1 MPDFD
6 AARLHMIDGQILP
19 SKVTDARIVAAM
31 GELAREEFVPKSLQG
46 VAYVDEDLEVAPGR
60 YLMEPMVFARLLQD
74 ARIDETCSVL
84 DIGCASGYSTAVLG
98 KLAGVVVALESDDEL
113 AGRANEALAVVGVDN
128 VAVMAGDFRRGLPEQ
143 GPYDI
148 IIFEGAVPEVPRA
161 IFDQLAE
168 GGRLVAVTLDPAAGE
183 GAAGKANLFTKLRGT
198 VGRRELFDANIPLLP
213 GFEREEGFVF

>member
-19 SKVTDARIVAAM
+19 SKVTDARLVAAM
-31 GELAREEFVPKSLQG
+31 GSIAREEFVPKGLRG

-98 KLAGVVVALESDDEL
+98 KLAGVVVALESDDAL
-113 AGRANEALAVVGVDN
+113 ATRANESLASAGVDN
-128 VAVMAGDFRRGLPEQ
+128 VAVMAGDFRRGLAEQ

-148 IIFEGAVPEVPRA
+148 VIFEGAIPEVPGA
-161 IFDQLAE
+161 ILDQLAE
-168 GGRLVAVTLDPAAGE
+168 GGRLVAVTLESGV
-183 GAAGKANLFTKLRGT
+183 GKANLFTKLRGV